1 MKCAGVSVL
10 YNPSMEDI
18 NNINSYIANLDK
30 LYLVDNSNKDNS
42 SMIPSSSK
50 IEYVPFMEN
59 MGIGYALNYA
69 AKHAIELGY
78 DWLLTMDQDSQF
90 DKKGMDEI
98 ISFIESDSDID
109 NIGIYTPFHYT
120 AISGEPP
127 KEKVSSPL
135 VVMTS
140 GNFVNLSIY
149 EKIGGFKDWL
159 FIDCVDFDY
168 CLNLRSNGFDIKQIN
183 SVKLSHELGDYETKY
198 FLGKKFRCDN
208 HNPIRRY
215 YIVRNSFYIN
225 DMYRDKYPD
234 YCKSVINSVKRA
246 FIKVPLME
254 KDGISKVKKM
264 VQGYRDFK
272 KGKTGRIE

>member
-98 ISFIESDSDID
+98 ISFIESDSDVD
-109 NIGIYTPFHYT
+109 NIGI
-120 AISGEPP
+120 
-127 KEKVSSPL
+127 
-135 VVMTS
+135 
-140 GNFVNLSIY
+140 
-149 EKIGGFKDWL
+149 
-159 FIDCVDFDY
+159 
-168 CLNLRSNGFDIKQIN
+168 
-183 SVKLSHELGDYETKY
+183 
-198 FLGKKFRCDN
+198 
-208 HNPIRRY
+208 
-215 YIVRNSFYIN
+215 
-225 DMYRDKYPD
+225 
-234 YCKSVINSVKRA
+234 
-246 FIKVPLME
+246 
-254 KDGISKVKKM
+254 
-264 VQGYRDFK
+264 
-272 KGKTGRIE
+272 